1 MGFLDNAPLGEGA
14 DALRAKVRKSPPG
27 LEIAAY
33 WQSVAQATTDPQ
45 RRLLSYMVAA
55 LLARG
60 WMLTVDRVVE
70 SAAETLGEEPAQVQ
84 AELDA
89 LVALDL
95 VTLDG
100 NKILALAGLLTT
112 RPGALVFKYD
122 AQHEVGLVGPLAA
135 LAVGRALQ
143 KTGTVRATCGDD
155 KASKLSLDVDKDG
168 VANRDPDC
176 VCMFLPAWNGEASPT
191 AATAGGVLLRDD
203 DALGRWQEGAGDPDG
218 MPLTSLFFPMAAA
231 DLAGQVGAALESV
244 LNHLPDFD

>member
-1 MGFLDNAPLGEGA
+1 MGFLDSAPLGANA
-14 DALRAKVRKSPPG
+14 DVLRAKVRKAPAG
-27 LEIAAY
+27 LEIATY

-60 WMLTVDRVVE
+60 WMLPVDRVLE
-70 SAAETLGEEPAQVQ
+70 SAAETLGEAPAQVQ
-84 AELDA
+84 AEFDA

-100 NKILALAGLLTT
+100 PKIATLAGLLTT
-112 RPGALVFKYD
+112 RPGSLVFKYD
-122 AQHEVGLVGPLAA
+122 SQHEVGLVGPLAA

-143 KTGTVRATCGDD
+143 KTGAVRASCAED
-155 KASKLSLDVDKDG
+155 KAIKLTLQVDKDG
-168 VANRDPDC
+168 VASRDPDGIC
-176 VCMFLPAWNGEASPT
+176 AFLPAWNGQLVPT
-191 AATAGGVLLRDD
+191 EATAGGVLLRDD
-203 DALGRWQEGAGDPDG
+203 DALGRWQESAGEPDG